1 MDRPS
6 SRCSARINLF
16 HSHISSL
23 KWTLMLP
30 SLYIREGK
38 PFHGAEPPA
47 FGPVLWSTSVSGL
60 TEAVSLPLTS
70 ASLAP
75 PQGDNHPYALCLN
88 FFFKVLWPGIG
99 LDLLSIRQS
108 IYISYLFS
116 LRQLWEAEHSDVKR
130 QHYRA
135 AGAKSKCE
143 RFRAR
148 GGEGGSQENKD

>member
-1 MDRPS
+1 MYQFVSFSHQLFEMDTDV
-6 SRCSARINLF
+6 
-16 HSHISSL
+16 
-23 KWTLMLP
+23 TLTLHKRRKAVP
-30 SLYIREGK
+30 R
-38 PFHGAEPPA
+38 AEPPA

-148 GGEGGSQENKD
+148 GGEGGSQEKKDQHHRARHT